1 MARRAELDIKGKR
14 LRLLFSDVL
23 GLERG
28 KYLFGDVADN
38 GRAAFCVGVYP
49 LTTDKEILDISRQ
62 QFDVGLPDVEA
73 FVDRDTLRQGWEE
86 DTIVG
91 IADVEQHGVPL
102 DVDPRQVLRVAVQP
116 WQAMGLEPMFSF
128 ESEFYLCDKDEDGAW
143 KPVDLPSHRV
153 YGTGAAIDPDG
164 TVDEMVRA
172 SLMTGFPIEAWGAE
186 FDTAAYEVNLRY
198 KEVIAAAD
206 ECFLFRLLVKEV
218 ASKHDKLATFL
229 GRPFNDRGGSGLH
242 LNISFRRE
250 DGSNAF
256 HDPNAPDGLTPMVKG
271 CIAGLLAH
279 HEAIAAIAAPHV
291 NAYKRLQ
298 PDMLNGYWANWGY
311 DDRTVCIRVP
321 PARGEGTRIEHR
333 MADGAAN
340 PYLVA
345 AAVLH
350 AARFGVEHQMQPP
363 SAQNVG
369 EPVNTDRRVPPTLE
383 TALAALEA
391 DAELCAALGP
401 WLIETFTKLKRAEW
415 ERYQKAV
422 EDTGTTDV
430 TPWEIE
436 YYLPFF

>member
-1 MARRAELDIKGKR
+1 
-14 LRLLFSDVL
+14 
-23 GLERG
+23 
-28 KYLFGDVADN
+28 
-38 GRAAFCVGVYP
+38 
-49 LTTDKEILDISRQ
+49 
-62 QFDVGLPDVEA
+62 
-73 FVDRDTLRQGWEE
+73 
-86 DTIVG
+86 
-91 IADVEQHGVPL
+91 
-102 DVDPRQVLRVAVQP
+102 
-116 WQAMGLEPMFSF
+116 MGLEPMFAF
-128 ESEFYLCDKDEDGAW
+128 ESEFYLCDKDEDGVW

-153 YGTGAAIDPDG
+153 YGTGASIDPDG
-164 TVDEMVRA
+164 TVDDMVRA
-172 SLMTGFPIEAWGAE
+172 SLKTGFPIEAWGAE

-218 ASKHDKLATFL
+218 AAKHDKLATFL

-350 AARFGVEHQMQPP
+350 AARFGVDHQMQPP

>member
-1 MARRAELDIKGKR
+1 LDIKGKR

-23 GLERG
+23 GVERG
-28 KYLFGDVADN
+28 KYLFGDVADH

-91 IADVEQHGVPL
+91 IADVQQHGAPL

-153 YGTGAAIDPDG
+153 YGTGASIDPDG
-164 TVDEMVRA
+164 TVDDMVRA
-172 SLMTGFPIEAWGAE
+172 SLKTGFPIEAWGAE

-218 ASKHDKLATFL
+218 ATRHDKLATFL

-242 LNISFRRE
+242 LNVSFRRS

-321 PARGEGTRIEHR
+321 PARGEATRLEHR

-363 SAQNVG
+363 SAQVVG

-391 DAELCAALGP
+391 DAELCSALGP

-422 EDTGTTDV
+422 ENTGTTDV